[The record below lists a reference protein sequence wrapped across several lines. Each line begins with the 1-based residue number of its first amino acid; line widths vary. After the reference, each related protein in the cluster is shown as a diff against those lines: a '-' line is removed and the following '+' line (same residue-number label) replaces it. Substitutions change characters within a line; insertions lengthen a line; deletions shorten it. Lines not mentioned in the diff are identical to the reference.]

1 MSTPVLRPKEKRV
14 LKNVGENLRLARLR
28 RKLTMALVAE
38 RANISRSTL
47 AKIENGEANVN
58 LYSLLRL
65 LAVYNMQEELAK
77 LTEADPLGR
86 KLQDLEL
93 LNKYMDQYKKS

>member
-1 MSTPVLRPKEKRV
+1 
-14 LKNVGENLRLARLR
+14 
-28 RKLTMALVAE
+28 MALVAE

>member
-14 LKNVGENLRLARLR
+14 LKNVGETLRLAWPRG
-28 RKLTMALVAE
+28 KLTMALVAE
-38 RANISRSTL
+38 RANISWSTL

-58 LYSLLRL
+58 LYPLLRL
-65 LAVYNMQEELAK
+65 LAVYSMQGELAK
-77 LTEADPLGR
+77 LTEANPLGR